1 MMQHIL
7 GIFLYSEKEKESEQP
22 STIELQLDYAQL
34 EKINNTSR
42 KNINPKILPNFM
54 SGLEQKLR
62 RSLIFLVGVL
72 VIYLLIL
79 ITLNFMTRRDL
90 CRRFSG
96 QQIRYK
102 FYRCEYIVYD
112 ILPLKI
118 LQLYCTLD
126 LMKYT
131 WGKDENDN
139 RQIITANCIRFKN
152 GFDLHRIFWG
162 LLIMVIKFQRLY
174 FH

>member
-7 GIFLYSEKEKESEQP
+7 GLFLYSEKEKKSEQP

-79 ITLNFMTRRDL
+79 ITLNLMTR
-90 CRRFSG
+90 S
-96 QQIRYK
+96 K
-102 FYRCEYIVYD
+102 F
-112 ILPLKI
+112 
-118 LQLYCTLD
+118 
-126 LMKYT
+126 
-131 WGKDENDN
+131 W
-139 RQIITANCIRFKN
+139 
-152 GFDLHRIFWG
+152 RIF
-162 LLIMVIKFQRLY
+162 
-174 FH
+174 